1 MTELI
6 GTNAGLVWEVL
17 RKSKK
22 AMTDKDIKNATKIST
37 LRDVYFRSAG
47 WRGRISSPLRRAH
60 RSLYG
65 LSNPLYDLGIVPGG
79 RDRHTQGTPYRRM

>member
-1 MTELI
+1 MDEMTELI

-37 LRDVYFRSAG
+37 LRDVYFALG
-47 WRGRISSPLRRAH
+47 WLAREDKLTFEESPPITVRLK
-60 RSLYG
+60 
-65 LSNPLYDLGIVPGG
+65 
-79 RDRHTQGTPYRRM
+79 

>member
-22 AMTDKDIKNATKIST
+22 AMTDKDIKSATKIGT
-37 LRDVYFRSAG
+37 LRDVHVALG
-47 WRGRISSPLRRAH
+47 WLAREDKLTFEEISPITVRLK
-60 RSLYG
+60 
-65 LSNPLYDLGIVPGG
+65 
-79 RDRHTQGTPYRRM
+79 